1 MSSERPLNGIAEVN
15 GAQLYYDIR
24 GEGEPIILIPGF
36 TLDTRMWEPQMK
48 ALSPNYQVVRY
59 DLRGS
64 GKSAPPTTAPYARY
78 DDLKALMDYL
88 QFEQAHILGLSV
100 GGAIAVDFVL
110 AYPERALSL
119 IPVDVSALGGY
130 EWPDQLSSWFAP
142 VYKAGEQGDVKAAK
156 KLWLSMGWFDE
167 ARKRPAVL
175 AQLEAMMYDYT
186 GWHFQHKDP
195 ATTLD
200 PLALGRLGEIQVPT
214 LVIVGEFDLPFYN
227 IPIADVLVRQIPNA
241 QLMVI
246 QGAGHMSNM
255 EGAEQFNEAVLT
267 FLAGAALSGYTE

>member
-1 MSSERPLNGIAEVN
+1 MSSERSLSGIAEVN
-15 GAQLYYDIR
+15 EARLYYDIS
-24 GEGEPIILIPGF
+24 GVGEPIVLIPGS

-48 ALSPNYQVVRY
+48 ALTPNYQVVRY
-59 DLRGS
+59 DRRGA
-64 GKSAPPTTAPYARY
+64 GKSAPPTTVPYADH
-78 DDLKALMDYL
+78 DDLRALMDYL

-142 VYKAGEQGDVKAAK
+142 IYEAGKQGDVKAAK
-156 KLWLSMGWFDE
+156 THWLNTGWFDE
-167 ARKRPAVL
+167 ARKNPPVL
-175 AQLEAMMYDYT
+175 AQLEAIMSDYT
-186 GWHFQHKDP
+186 GWHFQHKNP
-195 ATTLD
+195 VTSLD
-200 PLALGRLGEIQVPT
+200 PPALGRLGEIQVPT
-214 LVIVGEFDLPFYN
+214 LVIVGELDVPFYN
-227 IPIADVLVRQIPNA
+227 IPIADVLAKQIPNA
-241 QLMVI
+241 QQVVI

-267 FLAGAALSGYTE
+267 FLAGVGQN